1 MNVNEVPT
9 GVGWTGLMTAF
20 SRAHESLR
28 KDRMFDDPLAAA
40 VVTTANGIRSATHKR
55 LPRLGPATND
65 GSSGL
70 WNLFSFY
77 FAHRTVFYDSR
88 VLNAIDAGC
97 RQIVL
102 LGAGFDGRAFRLGLP
117 GEATVFEMDQASVL
131 GFKERILLQHNLV
144 PSCPRVTL
152 AADLREE
159 IAGPLMAAGFR
170 PDQRTLWIAEGLL
183 MYFTQAEANRLL
195 DRVSALS
202 AVGSHFISEYFTAQ
216 WNFEDVNYELLDE
229 MDQAVWDLLTWE
241 FPSDPLA
248 QEPGDW
254 LASHGWEVRTCTTV
268 GEFGR
273 ASRREVPPQFATAD
287 GPDIFLFDGI
297 KGDGPKSSVTR
308 QKSYESL

>member
-1 MNVNEVPT
+1 M
-9 GVGWTGLMTAF
+9 GWTGLMTAF

-77 FAHRTVFYDSR
+77 FAHRTVFYDNR

-152 AADLREE
+152 ATDLREE

-297 KGDGPKSSVTR
+297 KGDGPRSSVTR
-308 QKSYESL
+308 QKSYESH

>member
-1 MNVNEVPT
+1 M
-9 GVGWTGLMTAF
+9 GWTGLMTAF

>member
-40 VVTTANGIRSATHKR
+40 VVTTANGIGSATDKR

-77 FAHRTVFYDSR
+77 FAHRTVFYDNR

-287 GPDIFLFDGI
+287 GPDIFLFDGT
-297 KGDGPKSSVTR
+297 KGV
-308 QKSYESL
+308 E